1 MVQVYNMCLDVMPP
15 PPVHVQT
22 NQRKRHPKKL
32 PVRVAASQNEMNIAI
47 SNSRRL
53 ERKSLL
59 WFVLQVGKGN
69 CFLFKLYE
77 FNIMYARLI
86 FILSRRSIDYIRN
99 LSKIKLLSLL
109 HIFFLSI
116 FFYLPRSL
124 RMPGSDHHD
133 VITQK
138 SH

>member
-1 MVQVYNMCLDVMPP
+1 M
-15 PPVHVQT
+15 
-22 NQRKRHPKKL
+22 
-32 PVRVAASQNEMNIAI
+32 AASQNEMNIAI

-109 HIFFLSI
+109 HIFFFRFFFI
-116 FFYLPRSL
+116 FPDRSECLVLIIMTSLL
-124 RMPGSDHHD
+124 RNPIDLVGFHIRTSFFPILLIYI
-133 VITQK
+133 VNITC
-138 SH
+138 SN